1 MFAGTSSGD
10 LIGFQTKNKMLVFSI
25 NFCAMGVKTIQ
36 AVSAD
41 RVVAGGGDGQVVLFK
56 TNGKDTV
63 QSHKI

>member
-25 NFCAMGVKTIQ
+25 NFCAMGVKAIQ